1 MEQPSRALLR
11 LNLET
16 RAHHAAADE
25 GWLALLSPAAQRYD
39 YVRQLI
45 ATYGFQAPLEAAL
58 AYTPRLHLALELRER
73 TRAGLLAQDLLALG
87 LKASEIATL
96 PQCFPIAPFG
106 NPTEALGWMYV
117 TERATLLHDSI
128 RRYVVA
134 KVPDAARACAF
145 LSAYEGIASARWL
158 ELGRVLDRVVTTE
171 RAIDELIASAHAGF
185 RCAIEWS
192 RGAVSSYAR
201 GA

>member
-1 MEQPSRALLR
+1 LR

-16 RAHHAAADE
+16 RTHHAAADE

-45 ATYGFQAPLEAAL
+45 SAYGFQAPVEAAF

-106 NPTEALGWMYV
+106 NPTEALGWMYA

-134 KVPDAARACAF
+134 KIPYAARACAY

-158 ELGRVLDRVVTTE
+158 EFGRVLDRVANNE
-171 RAIDELIASAHAGF
+171 HLIDELITAAHAGF
-185 RCAIEWS
+185 RCLIEWN
-192 RGAVSSYAR
+192 RGTVASYAR